1 MVIKMSSGFR
11 YEDWSE
17 GTVTFGVVAF
27 TASDFTQH
35 MHLHS
40 QVELAIVEQGE
51 VNIIIDGNEFAL
63 AEGNGVLICPHVTH
77 RLKSLSPR
85 SKISTFIFSTEFIS
99 DFKGFFESAKVPYV
113 RMEKNRCPEF
123 AMAQVKYL
131 LHFSNSY
138 SIGKTVVKGLL
149 TVLLSGIMPAYSG
162 GQFEKYNERSSNF
175 EICRQLLLY
184 IDNNI
189 SQDLSLE
196 KISKALNIVPSYVST
211 VFSRNFN
218 TSLNSY
224 ITKKRIS
231 VAKALLSN
239 SPKSITEIAFESGFS
254 SIRSFNRRFKES
266 EGLTPSEF
274 RDSFMMSSNSK

>member
-1 MVIKMSSGFR
+1 MASGFR

-27 TASDFTQH
+27 TSENICHH

-40 QVELAIVEQGE
+40 QVELMIVESGE
-51 VNIIIDGNEFAL
+51 YNAIIDGNEFIIS
-63 AEGNGVLICPHVTH
+63 EGNGVLVCPHVAH
-77 RLKSLSPR
+77 RFR
-85 SKISTFIFSTEFIS
+85 SVGEGCKMSTFIFSTEFIA

-113 RMEKNRCPEF
+113 RMEQSRCPEF
-123 AMAQVKYL
+123 ALAQVQYL
-131 LHFSNSY
+131 FLFSHSY
-138 SIGKTVVKGLL
+138 SIGKTVMKGLL

-162 GQFEKYNERSSNF
+162 GEFEKYNDRSSNF

-189 SQDLSLE
+189 SSDLSLE

-239 SPKSITEIAFESGFS
+239 SAKSITEIAFDSGFS
-254 SIRSFNRRFKES
+254 SIRSFNRRFRES
-266 EGLTPSEF
+266 EGLTPSDF
-274 RDSFMMSSNSK
+274 RESFMNSNKKSS

>member
-1 MVIKMSSGFR
+1 MSSGFR

-17 GTVTFGVVAF
+17 GTVTYGVVAF
-27 TASDFTQH
+27 TSSDFTQH

-40 QVELAIVEQGE
+40 QVELAIVEHGE
-51 VNIIIDGNEFAL
+51 INIIVDGNEFVLTA
-63 AEGNGVLICPHVTH
+63 GNGVLVCPHVTH
-77 RLKSLSPR
+77 RFKSVVPG
-85 SKISTFIFSTEFIS
+85 SKISIFIFSTEFIA

-113 RMEKNRCPEF
+113 RMDKEKCPEF
-123 AMAQVKYL
+123 ALSQVKYL
-131 LHFSNSY
+131 LQFSNSY
-138 SIGKTVVKGLL
+138 SFGKTVVKGLL

-162 GQFEKYNERSSNF
+162 GQFEKYNDHSSNF

-196 KISKALNIVPSYVST
+196 RISKALNIVPSYVST

-274 RDSFMMSSNSK
+274 RDSFMIDSSNK